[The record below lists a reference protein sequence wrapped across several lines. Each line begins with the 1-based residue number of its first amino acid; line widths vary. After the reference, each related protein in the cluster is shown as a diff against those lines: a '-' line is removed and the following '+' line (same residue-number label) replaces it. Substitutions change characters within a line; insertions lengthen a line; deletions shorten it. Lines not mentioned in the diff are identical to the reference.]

1 MRSGTQG
8 LSDRARR
15 GNIPFHNE
23 MATSLVLLSETQG
36 PSDRTRTGNIP
47 FPIVFTA
54 LDFLVGVDSTPVFS
68 RFNLHQAANRNPPKT
83 ASTFRHA
90 GWMVVTECR
99 SHSRDTGPFRG
110 KRQSVDPLNIQAV
123 SPNRRTKHVRQ
134 TRQKQWS
141 RSTRR
146 ISEAHVPIESDCR
159 RGKLVLTGL

>member
-1 MRSGTQG
+1 MVSGAQG

-23 MATSLVLLSETQG
+23 MAASLVLLSETQG

-47 FPIVFTA
+47 FPIVLTA
-54 LDFLVGVDSTPVFS
+54 LDFLVGMDSTILVGVDSTPVFS

-146 ISEAHVPIESDCR
+146 ISEGACAD
-159 RGKLVLTGL
+159 

>member
-1 MRSGTQG
+1 MLSGAQG

-15 GNIPFHNE
+15 GNIRFHNE
-23 MATSLVLLSETQG
+23 
-36 PSDRTRTGNIP
+36 I
-47 FPIVFTA
+47 TA
-54 LDFLVGVDSTPVFS
+54 LDFLVGMDSAILVGMDSTPVFS

-99 SHSRDTGPFRG
+99 SHSRDTGPFRS
-110 KRQSVDPLNIQAV
+110 RPQSVDPLNIRAV

-146 ISEAHVPIESDCR
+146 ISEGACAD
-159 RGKLVLTGL
+159 